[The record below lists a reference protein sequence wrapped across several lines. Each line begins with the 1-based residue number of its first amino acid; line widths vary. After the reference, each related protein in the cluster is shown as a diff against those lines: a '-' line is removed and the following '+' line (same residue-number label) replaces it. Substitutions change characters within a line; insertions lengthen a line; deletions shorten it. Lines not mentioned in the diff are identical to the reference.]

1 MKTLVYEA
9 KTESRAAL
17 YCRVFAALEHTQNHP
32 NSIKSTTSSLMTR
45 TEKFIAT
52 RGGHYERLLCNKH
65 YNTGK

>member
-17 YCRVFAALEHTQNHP
+17 YRRVFAALERTQNHP
-32 NSIKSTTSSLMTR
+32 NSIASTTFSLMTL

-52 RGGHYERLLCNKH
+52 RRRHYKRLL
-65 YNTGK
+65 

>member
-17 YCRVFAALEHTQNHP
+17 YCRVFAAIEHTQNHP
-32 NSIKSTTSSLMTR
+32 NSIKSTTFSLMTR

-52 RGGHYERLLCNKH
+52 RGGH
-65 YNTGK
+65 